1 MRYDTSPDLPIFT
14 LPIMS
19 RILKLLILPALA
31 VALASCSSPRSG
43 STASNPNIQ
52 VRKAGSCIYKV
63 KTTAYCHMEADSLRY
78 GRGTASGNALKYGV
92 VRSAAADWSVFPVG
106 TIFKIIG
113 EKCYYQVDDYGR
125 ALVGTKTIDLYR
137 PGMAEM
143 RAWGARNVNIEIVR
157 WGSYA
162 KSLDILEDRQ
172 RHAHVR
178 MMVSNLRKKAKN
190 GS

>member
-1 MRYDTSPDLPIFT
+1 
-14 LPIMS
+14 MS
-19 RILKLLILPALA
+19 RTLKLLLLPALA
-31 VALASCSSPRSG
+31 LMLSSCASSRSG
-43 STASNPNIQ
+43 STALGPNIQ
-52 VRKAGSCIYKV
+52 VGKPGSSVYKV

-78 GRGTASGNALKYGV
+78 GRGTASGQALKYGM

-106 TIFKIIG
+106 TIFKIVG

-137 PGMAEM
+137 PGMAAM
-143 RAWGARNVNIEIVR
+143 RAWGARNVNIEIIR
-157 WGSYA
+157 WGSYS
-162 KSLDILEDRQ
+162 KSLDILKDRQ

-178 MMVSNLRKKAKN
+178 MMVSNLRKKAKD